1 MNTIYVMFVGGNS
14 TKSYRF
20 LNSNPNV
27 KIGDEIIDMRY
38 NYPMIVINISPS
50 NAPIQKG
57 IVVKE
62 IVIDF
67 LNKVKMEKGEKR
79 TINVTIEQARE
90 WYQSGIHMLKIL
102 ALTAFSREELSLDYD
117 IIASKVLKSTEHID
131 VPLDS
136 RELFYVLAKL
146 RVIAK
151 YYNGDWKK
159 TTNNTGYFLSSCNGA
174 GYVERTEK
182 GVDICRHDKA
192 YYAGIVYFRNIEDA
206 INAVKLL
213 KDNEIQTLFL

>member
-67 LNKVKMEKGEKR
+67 LNKVKMEKGEK
-79 TINVTIEQARE
+79 ELL
-90 WYQSGIHMLKIL
+90 ML
-102 ALTAFSREELSLDYD
+102 
-117 IIASKVLKSTEHID
+117 
-131 VPLDS
+131 PLN
-136 RELFYVLAKL
+136 K
-146 RVIAK
+146 
-151 YYNGDWKK
+151 
-159 TTNNTGYFLSSCNGA
+159 
-174 GYVERTEK
+174 
-182 GVDICRHDKA
+182 
-192 YYAGIVYFRNIEDA
+192 
-206 INAVKLL
+206 
-213 KDNEIQTLFL
+213 

>member
-1 MNTIYVMFVGGNS
+1 MLEDMNTIHVMFVGGHS

-62 IVIDF
+62 IVIDY

-79 TINVTIEQARE
+79 TIVVDIKQARE
-90 WYQSGIHMLKIL
+90 WYQSGVHMLKIL

-117 IIASKVLKSTEHID
+117 IIASKVLKRTEHID

-146 RVIAK
+146 YTIAQ
-151 YYNGDWKK
+151 YYNKDWKK

-192 YYAGIVYFRNIEDA
+192 CYAGIVYFKNLEDA
-206 INAVKLL
+206 INAV
-213 KDNEIQTLFL
+213 NS